1 MDLQRGNRLDGL
13 SHAPPRQGPAPNP
26 VPSPEGAPHPWRRF
40 VALGDS
46 FTEGIDDPEPSSA
59 LGYRGWAD
67 RVAEE
72 LSVGVPDFAY
82 ANLAVRG
89 QLLREVVETQL
100 GQAVRL
106 GPDLVSLQ
114 AGGNDLI
121 HRGADPDKL
130 AGIMEFAVEVLR
142 GQGIDVVLFVGP
154 DSGRSTVLGQF
165 RTKIAIYNENL
176 RTIADRHDAVV
187 ADLWA
192 MTELHDTRMWSRDRL
207 HPSTVGHH
215 AVAIMVLDTLKV
227 QHSLLPLSPKP
238 LPAKSWR
245 EARVEDIVWARDYLV
260 PWVLRGI
267 KRQSPS
273 LHFEP
278 KRPLAAPL
286 VGNTIPPEQD
296 HR

>member
-1 MDLQRGNRLDGL
+1 MDLQRGNRLDG
-13 SHAPPRQGPAPNP
+13 
-26 VPSPEGAPHPWRRF
+26 VPCAVPLTSAAEQAVPPHPWRRF
-40 VALGDS
+40 VAMGDS
-46 FTEGIDDPEPSSA
+46 FSEGIDDPEPSSPD
-59 LGYRGWAD
+59 GYRGWAD

-89 QLLREVVETQL
+89 QLLHEVVETQL

-106 GPDLVSLQ
+106 APDLLSLQ

-121 HRGADPDKL
+121 RPGADPDKL
-130 AGIMEFAVEVLR
+130 ASIMESAVEVLR
-142 GQGIDVVLFVGP
+142 GQGIGVVLFVGP
-154 DSGRSTVLGQF
+154 DSGKSTVLGKF

-192 MTELHDTRMWSRDRL
+192 MTELHSTGMWSKDRL
-207 HPSTVGHH
+207 HPSALGHH
-215 AVAIMVLDTLKV
+215 AVAIMVLDTLNV
-227 QHSLLPLSPKP
+227 RHSLLPLSPKP
-238 LPAKSWR
+238 LPEKRWR
-245 EARVEDIVWARDYLV
+245 QARTDDILWAREYLV

-267 KRQSPS
+267 KRQSHS
-273 LHFEP
+273 TGFEP

-286 VGNTIPPEQD
+286 FGKSLPPAQD
-296 HR
+296 

>member
-13 SHAPPRQGPAPNP
+13 PHALPLHGPTHAA
-26 VPSPEGAPHPWRRF
+26 VPSPVGGRHPWRRF

-89 QLLREVVETQL
+89 QLLHQVVETQL

-114 AGGNDLI
+114 AGGNDLL
-121 HRGADPDKL
+121 HPGADPDKL
-130 AGIMEFAVEVLR
+130 ASIMESAVEVLR
-142 GQGIDVVLFVGP
+142 GQGIGVVLFVGP

-165 RTKIAIYNENL
+165 RTKMAIYNENL
-176 RTIADRHDAVV
+176 RSIADRHDAVV

-192 MTELHDTRMWSRDRL
+192 MTELHDIRMWSRDRL
-207 HPSTVGHH
+207 HPSAVGHH
-215 AVAIMVLDTLKV
+215 AVAIMVLDTLNV
-227 QHSLLPLSPKP
+227 EHSLLPLSPKP

-245 EARVEDIVWARDYLV
+245 EARAEDIVWARDYLV

-273 LHFEP
+273 LGFEP

-286 VGNTIPPEQD
+286 FGNIVPPEQD
-296 HR
+296 PR